1 MSQEQEKKPPS
12 LTREHILQAA
22 GRLVLTEGVSAL
34 TLEAAAKAAGIS
46 KGGLLYHFP
55 SKEALM
61 LGMIDARHE
70 WIKTEH
76 KAERD
81 KLPDPTGPGSWHRAF
96 INSGFN
102 SGLMGCDDVTT
113 SMLAVVAQEPSYHSR
128 LLEGLAEWNKLRDQ
142 DGVPRAVSNL
152 IHTSIDGIKLHKI
165 MGLPTPSQ
173 QEVSDLKSLL
183 HKLVDDSISNIP
195 ESNNPRESA

>member
-70 WIKTEH
+70 WIKAQH
-76 KAERD
+76 RAERD
-81 KLPDPTGPGSWHRAF
+81 QLPDPTGPGSWHRAF
-96 INSGFN
+96 INAGFN
-102 SGLMGCDDVTT
+102 NCMGCDDVTA
-113 SMLAVVAQEPSYHSR
+113 SMLAVVAQEPSYQAR
-128 LLEGLAEWNKLRDQ
+128 LLEGLAEWNKLRDE
-142 DGVPRAVSNL
+142 DGIPRAVSNL

-165 MGLPTPSQ
+165 LGIPTPSV
-173 QEVSDLKSLL
+173 QEVAELKALL
-183 HKLVDDSISNIP
+183 HKLVDESISRNP
-195 ESNNPRESA
+195 ESNKPRESA

>member
-1 MSQEQEKKPPS
+1 MNPHLEKKPLS
-12 LTREHILQAA
+12 LTRDHILQAA
-22 GRLVLTEGVSAL
+22 GRLVLTEGVAAL

-70 WIKTEH
+70 WIKAQH
-76 KAERD
+76 KAERES
-81 KLPDPTGPGSWHRAF
+81 LPDPTGPGSWHRAF

-102 SGLMGCDDVTT
+102 NCLMGCDDVTA
-113 SMLAVVAQEPSYHSR
+113 SMLAVVAQEPSYQSR
-128 LLEGLAEWNKLRDQ
+128 LLEGLEEWNNLRDQ
-142 DGVPRAVSNL
+142 DGVPRAISNL

-165 MGLPTPSQ
+165 LGIPTPSP
-173 QEVSDLKSLL
+173 QEVGDLRDLL
-183 HKLVDDSISNIP
+183 HKLVDESITGKP
-195 ESNNPRESA
+195 ESTTPKESA

>member
-1 MSQEQEKKPPS
+1 M
-12 LTREHILQAA
+12 
-22 GRLVLTEGVSAL
+22 TEGVSAL

-46 KGGLLYHFP
+46 KGGLLYQFP

-70 WIKTEH
+70 WIKAQH
-76 KAERD
+76 KAEREQ
-81 KLPDPTGPGSWHRAF
+81 LPDPIGPGSWHRAF

-102 SGLMGCDDVTT
+102 NCMGCDDVTA
-113 SMLAVVAQEPSYHSR
+113 SMLAVVAQEPSYQSR
-128 LLEGLAEWNKLRDQ
+128 LLEGMAEWNKLRDQ

-165 MGLPTPSQ
+165 LGIPTPSL
-173 QEVSDLKSLL
+173 QEVGDLKDLL
-183 HKLVDDSISNIP
+183 HKLVDESISRNP